1 MAVLI
6 QEVICGDYTFAI
18 HTKNPLS
25 GIPCCVSRLILS
37 IQTKIVKGLGDF
49 VGGISRTSHELL
61 CQKMQFEVSYSSLP
75 KCIRLGSNGEDLE
88 GYAGAGLYDSALIDE
103 EEKIVL
109 DNSIARIIVDKAF
122 HTSLLNNC

>member
-1 MAVLI
+1 MVSCRKDNLNHENLCMAVLI
-6 QEVICGDYTFAI
+6 QEVICSDYTFAI

-25 GIPCCVSRLILS
+25 GIPVRYMQRLLV
-37 IQTKIVKGLGDF
+37 IQVRIQVC
-49 VGGISRTSHELL
+49 IA
-61 CQKMQFEVSYSSLP
+61 SLP
-75 KCIRLGSNGEDLE
+75 KCIRLGSNGEDLQ